1 MTDAQWREQARFRAL
16 ERNFQRME
24 RREEEILATESAIYA
39 DIYSQYERR
48 INTYGCLN
56 GSLV

>member
-1 MTDAQWREQARFRAL
+1 MTDAQWREQARLRAL

-24 RREEEILATESAIYA
+24 RREQEILATESAVYA
-39 DIYSQYERR
+39 DICSQYERR

>member
-1 MTDAQWREQARFRAL
+1 MTNAQWKEKARLRAL
-16 ERNFQRME
+16 ERNLQGME
-24 RREEEILATESAIYA
+24 RREEELMATESAIYA

>member
-1 MTDAQWREQARFRAL
+1 MTDAQWREQARLRVL

-24 RREEEILATESAIYA
+24 RREEEILATESAVYA
-39 DIYSQYERR
+39 DICSQYERR
-48 INTYGCLN
+48 INIYGCLN

>member
-1 MTDAQWREQARFRAL
+1 MTDAQWKERARMRAL

-24 RREEEILATESAIYA
+24 RREEEILATESAVYA
-39 DIYSQYERR
+39 DICSQYERR
-48 INTYGCLN
+48 ISTYGCLN

>member
-1 MTDAQWREQARFRAL
+1 MTDAQWRERARLRDL
-16 ERNFQRME
+16 ETSFQRME

-48 INTYGCLN
+48 ISTYGYLN